1 MASALVPSFS
11 WLCLTYSI
19 LKGLVRLPVCLSVCS
34 SVDLSTYF
42 SVCSSVCLGFVIFAF
57 VPCITWLY
65 LTYNILTACSVC
77 QCVCQCVR
85 QWICRGL
92 SQRVLQ
98 CVLFLWSSSL
108 CSRPS
113 NYLTYSILT
122 SLVRLPLCLSVCS
135 AVALSMSLSVNVFV
149 SASSLCDIC
158 SHAPLQPALLH
169 LTFLT
174 GRFVCLCVR
183 R

>member
-1 MASALVPSFS
+1 MFVSVFVGRFVNVFLSVFVSVSWFCDLRLRALHHLALPHLQHSYS
-11 WLCLTYSI
+11 LLC
-19 LKGLVRLPVCLSVCS
+19 LPVCLSVCS
-34 SVDLSTYF
+34 SVDLSGSF
-42 SVCSSVCLGFVIFAF
+42 AACSSVCPVFVGLVF
-57 VPCITWLY
+57 V
-65 LTYNILTACSVC
+65 
-77 QCVCQCVR
+77 
-85 QWICRGL
+85 L
-92 SQRVLQ
+92 S
-98 CVLFLWSSSL
+98 
-108 CSRPS
+108 S
-113 NYLTYSILT
+113 NYLTCSILT
-122 SLVRLPLCLSVCS
+122 GLVRLPLCLSVCS